1 MFLMTLKSVWS
12 VLLYSKPR
20 VYKHIAEVTCWYNL
34 YRVCRGM
41 AVRDPSAKHGLRLTI
56 EDYPYAVD
64 GLDLWAAIRKWVED
78 YVNIYYRDD
87 EDVVNDEELQSWW
100 LEVRT
105 VGHGDHANATW
116 WPTMTSVE
124 TLVDVGSTIIW
135 LASAHH
141 AAVSFGQYAYAGYMP
156 NSPCMARKF
165 IPEEGSQEYDR
176 MVSNPE
182 KFYLETLPGDR
193 ATTFA
198 MAVLEILAQ
207 HLGDEEYL
215 GERNDSRWTSDK
227 RAIAALETFRG
238 RLVQVEASI
247 GARNSAA
254 AAVDGKLHHRVGS
267 VGLPYTLLAPSGSA
281 GPGLTFRGVPNNI
294 SI

>member
-1 MFLMTLKSVWS
+1 MTLKSVWS

-64 GLDLWAAIRKWVED
+64 GLDLWAAIREWVEN
-78 YVNIYYRDD
+78 YVKLYYMDDD
-87 EDVVNDEELQSWW
+87 EVVKDEELQSWW

-105 VGHGDHANATW
+105 RGHADHADASW

-124 TLVDVGSTIIW
+124 NLIQIGSTIIW
-135 LASAHH
+135 LSSAHH
-141 AAVSFGQYAYAGYMP
+141 AAVNFGQYAYAGYMP

-165 IPEEGSQEYDR
+165 IPEEGTPEYHE
-176 MVSNPE
+176 MVSDPD
-182 KFYLETLPGDR
+182 KFYFATIPYYR
-193 ATTFA
+193 ATTLA

-207 HLGDEEYL
+207 HMSDEIYL
-215 GERNDSRWTSDK
+215 GEQSDSQWTTDK
-227 RAIAALETFRG
+227 RAIAVFENFRDN
-238 RLVQVEASI
+238 LAQVEASI
-247 GARNSAA
+247 EARNREAEEDPEKS
-254 AAVDGKLHHRVGS
+254 KLYHRIGS
-267 VGLPYTLLAPSGSA
+267 VLLPYTLLAPSGSA
-281 GPGLTFRGVPNNI
+281 GPGLTFRGVPNSI